1 MITAFCLQTSA
12 LKSDLHEIKGKIV
25 IGSATEIENCQCTC
39 KAGDSGCC
47 KHISGTLLYIS
58 RLCHVLYKK
67 KWPICL
73 LLLFI
78 IVHYPCMFSCFDLCV
93 FSFFRKPIEELKLFS
108 CTEGTCKRKSKLG
121 TLNNYE
127 PQPVANSKCFKTL
140 KKKTANI
147 NVEFVHNVAKE
158 MLPRS
163 SWNLHR

>member
-1 MITAFCLQTSA
+1 LTENAFDVR
-12 LKSDLHEIKGKIV
+12 KYFKIFKIKGKIV
-25 IGSATEIENCQCTC
+25 IGSATEIENFQCTC

-67 KWPICL
+67 NGLSAFCYCSLLYITPVCL
-73 LLLFI
+73 AVLI
-78 IVHYPCMFSCFDLCV
+78 CV

-140 KKKTANI
+140 KKKTTNI

>member
-1 MITAFCLQTSA
+1 LKISSAPVRLVTQGAVSIYLGLCFIYPGYVTFYIKKNGLSAFCYCS
-12 LKSDLHEIKGKIV
+12 
-25 IGSATEIENCQCTC
+25 
-39 KAGDSGCC
+39 
-47 KHISGTLLYIS
+47 LLYITPVC
-58 RLCHVLYKK
+58 LAVL
-67 KWPICL
+67 ICV
-73 LLLFI
+73 F
-78 IVHYPCMFSCFDLCV
+78 
-93 FSFFRKPIEELKLFS
+93 FSFFRKPIEELKQFS